1 MKNTL
6 LGQQLDSLLTNETNF
21 IANLANTSALIFESF
36 PNINWAGFYLYEHQ
50 NNELILGP
58 FQGKVACMH
67 IAIGKG
73 VCGTAFKEGRDIVV
87 DNVLEFPGHIA
98 CDAASRSEIVV
109 PLIKNGKK
117 LGVLDI
123 DSPSENRFTKDDRL
137 TLNSLIEIL
146 LDHCD

>member
-73 VCGTAFKEGRDIVV
+73 VCGTAFKEGKDIVV

-137 TLNSLIEIL
+137 TLNSLVEIL
-146 LDHCD
+146 LDHCN